1 MHPICGPGD
10 LKRLYAEGDLS
21 AVFEHLDDDGNG
33 RLTYA
38 ELKAKLL
45 PQAAVRQLHKLRT
58 GASLRRVRR
67 ISSERLESGP
77 GALPVQIQLKGILR
91 ANMMRLTDLFRRWD
105 SDGNGRIDK
114 REFREAIGA
123 LGYDAPPAE
132 VNRLFEEFDIDGSG
146 VIDHREIHALLR

>member
-1 MHPICGPGD
+1 M
-10 LKRLYAEGDLS
+10 
-21 AVFEHLDDDGNG
+21 
-33 RLTYA
+33 TYA

-67 ISSERLESGP
+67 ISSAKLESGP
-77 GALPVQIQLKGILR
+77 SALPVQVQLKGILR

-105 SDGNGRIDK
+105 ADGNGRIDK
-114 REFREAIGA
+114 REFREAVGA

-132 VNRLFEEFDIDGSG
+132 VNRLFEEFDLDGSG
-146 VIDHREIHALLR
+146 VIDFREIHQLLK